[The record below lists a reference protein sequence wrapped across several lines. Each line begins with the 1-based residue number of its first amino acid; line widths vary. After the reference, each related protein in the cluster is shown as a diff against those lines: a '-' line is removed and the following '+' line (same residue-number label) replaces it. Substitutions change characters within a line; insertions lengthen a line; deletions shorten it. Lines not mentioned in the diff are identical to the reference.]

1 MKSSQILDI
10 VNGQGKGFY
19 IGSRLILPFKCQ
31 FIKLIADSHVYTE
44 FVGNK
49 DIKVSQDPLNT
60 SIYFRE
66 TGRLSKFED
75 SYKSIKFIVAGTDE
89 DLTNRDSHLK
99 VVCHIQ
105 ENHDVEIEIPSDD
118 ILFID

>member
-10 VNGQGKGFY
+10 VNGDAKGFY
-19 IGSRLILPFKCQ
+19 IGSRMILPFKCQ

-49 DIKVSQDPLNT
+49 DIKVSQDPFNT

-66 TGRLSKFED
+66 TGRLSNFEG
-75 SYKSIKFIVAGTDE
+75 SYKSIKFIVAGIDE
-89 DLTNRDSHLK
+89 DLTNRDSHVK
-99 VVCHIQ
+99 IVCHI
-105 ENHDVEIEIPSDD
+105 EDNHKVEIEVPGDD

>member
-1 MKSSQILDI
+1 MKSSEILAI
-10 VNGQGKGFY
+10 VNSEAKGFY
-19 IGSRLILPFKCQ
+19 IGSRMILPFKCQ
-31 FIKLIADSHVYTE
+31 FIKLIADSNVYTE

-66 TGRLSKFED
+66 TGRLSNFEG
-75 SYKSIKFIVAGTDE
+75 SYKSIKLIVAGIGE
-89 DLTNRDSHLK
+89 DLTDRSSHVK
-99 VVCHIQ
+99 MVCHI
-105 ENHDVEIEIPSDD
+105 EDNHKVEIEVPGDD